1 MTISFI
7 VCCILLS
14 EISSAP
20 VNTVK
25 LSHWRLLQRHGYW
38 SFAIQDSMAWPGI
51 KHYNFSVIFLYV
63 GLEDEQLDLSESTI
77 CIAREDFLCFSMD

>member
-1 MTISFI
+1 MA
-7 VCCILLS
+7 LL
-14 EISSAP
+14 
-20 VNTVK
+20 
-25 LSHWRLLQRHGYW
+25 
-38 SFAIQDSMAWPGI
+38 GI